1 VTALLDVERPADRRP
16 PSAPADWRVVT
27 AVARVEGRRLVRH
40 PATLAG
46 LAIST
51 AVAVAY
57 FRLYAPVLHRDVATL
72 SVTAAPLAAG
82 VLLAAHL
89 ATSRIHRDETSAI
102 TGATPVPPERRTLGL
117 AVAVLWPAALALVW
131 VAAALAVLATLG
143 GIGTPHPAD
152 VLATPGFVLLAGAVG
167 VALGRSLPEPAGPLL
182 TLPILGIGLS
192 QLAVARTTAVRLTP
206 WADWFP
212 FPSLGFI
219 EIWPRAPWLHL
230 AYVGALAGAA
240 VGMAVLH
247 DRRRI
252 GTVALTIM
260 SVATA
265 AVAAGQLLSVW
276 DDPAAIAAFER
287 TQRDPAALLSCTQEP
302 PVEVCAPPA
311 YRPWS
316 ADLAAPARA
325 TLALLPAGDRPER
338 IRIELSGGWPGVL
351 IGSLPE
357 AAYRRVATAA
367 HDRPLPDGT
376 ILLPASRR
384 ADRPE
389 VAIALETA
397 RTALD
402 LGGTVASTGPGGV
415 TLEASCTSQG
425 QAREVV
431 AFAIAVS
438 ADPLAQRSL
447 EAELR
452 ERPYGWRGDGENR
465 VWSDSFWFETVWHPT
480 TAIVWSRSGATNGL
494 RLAERLPD
502 ITVLHERW
510 DHWTDAETSSDELL
524 TAFGQEPLPTAR
536 ELARAEGFDPG
547 PELPTNSDTVTP
559 PC

>member
-1 VTALLDVERPADRRP
+1 MTALLDVERPADRRP

-117 AVAVLWPAALALVW
+117 AVAVLWPATLALAW
-131 VAAALAVLATLG
+131 VAAGLAVLAMLG

-167 VALGRSLPEPAGPLL
+167 VALGRWLPEPAGPLL

-192 QLAVARTTAVRLTP
+192 QLATAATTAVRLTP

-212 FPSLGFI
+212 SLGFI
-219 EIWPRAPWLHL
+219 EVWPRAPWVHL
-230 AYVGALAGAA
+230 TYVVLLAAGVAGVAALR
-240 VGMAVLH
+240 
-247 DRRRI
+247 DR
-252 GTVALTIM
+252 
-260 SVATA
+260 ATA
-265 AVAAGQLLSVW
+265 ATVTVPVTCLLLAAVFAGRLLAVW
-276 DDPAAIAAFER
+276 DDASAVAALER
-287 TQRDPAALLSCTQEP
+287 SRRDPAALLTCSHEP
-302 PVEVCAPPA
+302 PVEVCAPAA
-311 YRPWS
+311 YLPW
-316 ADLAAPARA
+316 APDLATPARG
-325 TLALLPAGDRPER
+325 TLELLPTSDRPDGL
-338 IRIELSGGWPGVL
+338 RIELTDVWSIAL
-351 IGSLPE
+351 IGSLPD
-357 AAYRRVATAA
+357 AVYRELATAD
-367 HDRPLPDGT
+367 HDRQLPDDT
-376 ILLPASRR
+376 ILLPAYRR

-389 VAIALETA
+389 AGPFAIALETA
-397 RTALD
+397 RTGLD
-402 LGGTVASTGPGGV
+402 LGGSAPSTSVGGNV
-415 TLEASCTSQG
+415 LETTCTARG
-425 QAREVV
+425 QAREVI
-431 AFAIAVS
+431 AFALAVS
-438 ADPLAQRSL
+438 ADPAARRAL
-447 EAELR
+447 EAELG
-452 ERPYGWRGDGENR
+452 ERPYGWQGEGR
-465 VWSDSFWFETVWHPT
+465 RWWSDDFWVDVGWHPT
-480 TAIVWSRSGATNGL
+480 TAILWSRSGATNGL

-510 DHWTDAETSSDELL
+510 GHWTDPATSADELL
-524 TAFGQEPLPTAR
+524 AAFGLEPLPTPR
-536 ELARAEGFDPG
+536 ELSLAEGLDPG
-547 PELPTNSDTVTP
+547 SELPTDSDVVAP